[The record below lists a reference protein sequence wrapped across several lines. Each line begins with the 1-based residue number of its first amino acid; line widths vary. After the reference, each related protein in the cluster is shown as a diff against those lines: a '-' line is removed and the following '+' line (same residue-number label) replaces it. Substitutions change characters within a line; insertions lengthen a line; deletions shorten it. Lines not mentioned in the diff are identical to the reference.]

1 MEIKRIMEETT
12 AKTVSHCSVRVMLP
26 LFIAMLMF
34 SAVILLSQ
42 MDTLRGNEWGRPAF
56 MTKKIRSERNLHTKD
71 KTQTHNKTDKKQQQA
86 GLVLSVLKL
95 ERAAWHKQEAVYEG
109 MITQLLRQNQL
120 LQTKLNDTVQRLR
133 PCVDQL
139 RQLKRESR
147 KKEEKEIKHEDE
159 KDGEEATKN
168 NNKNHSSS
176 DDKSE
181 EGASEGNSNNN
192 LGNKTGLQTTENR
205 KSNNNK
211 PDNKTEQE
219 ASEDNNNKSP
229 GDKTELVTTE
239 TINNNNP
246 GDKTETSEN
255 STKVTDDTEQ
265 SELSVVQKI
274 KVALGKEIVD
284 KKPLDKAV
292 EHFVKPDL
300 NSTITKSDESMIGDE
315 SRTDTNLAEDNI
327 YKEVQDLYT
336 TTNVLTASA
345 IILENTNDTEIQD
358 DNTSKKK
365 PLNKNESGVP

>member
-12 AKTVSHCSVRVMLP
+12 AKTISHCSVRVMLP

-34 SAVILLSQ
+34 AAVILLSQ

-71 KTQTHNKTDKKQQQA
+71 ITQTHNKTDKIQQQA
-86 GLVLSVLKL
+86 GLALSVLKR

-120 LQTKLNDTVQRLR
+120 LQTKLNDTVQKLR

-147 KKEEKEIKHEDE
+147 KKEEREIKHRDE
-159 KDGEEATKN
+159 NNREEATKIN
-168 NNKNHSSS
+168 TKNHNSS

-181 EGASEGNSNNN
+181 QEAPESNS
-192 LGNKTGLQTTENR
+192 NKTGLQTTENI

-211 PDNKTEQE
+211 PGNNTGQDTSQV
-219 ASEDNNNKSP
+219 NNNKGP
-229 GDKTELVTTE
+229 GGKKEPVTTE
-239 TINNNNP
+239 IINNNNP
-246 GDKTETSEN
+246 GDKTEALEN
-255 STKVTDDTEQ
+255 STKVADETER

-274 KVALGKEIVD
+274 KVALGKEIVV

-300 NSTITKSDESMIGDE
+300 NSTITESNKSILGNED
-315 SRTDTNLAEDNI
+315 RTDTNLAEGNM
-327 YKEVQDLYT
+327 YKEVQDLD
-336 TTNVLTASA
+336 TTNIALTASA
-345 IILENTNDTEIQD
+345 IMLENTNDTKIQD
-358 DNTSKKK
+358 DNTSQKKH
-365 PLNKNESGVP
+365 LNKNEVELP